1 VWVVFNGDEQPSVV
15 AMSDTLRREYS
26 GEGLTESDLAETPW
40 EQARRWVDDA
50 VYRSVERDDVP
61 EPLAMSVATVDAD
74 GRPDVR
80 AVLMRFF
87 DPAGPGFVTNL
98 ESTKGVQI
106 AGNPGVAAALVWPA
120 LYRAIRFRGMA
131 RQLGRDEVERYFG
144 ERPWG
149 SRISAWASRQSQVI
163 QGRSGLEEAY
173 QRYAARWPD
182 QGGPADVPVP
192 DFWGG
197 YRITCDEVEFWAGRS
212 NRLHDRLVFVRA
224 GDVGL
229 DDARAWRLERRQ
241 P

>member
-1 VWVVFNGDEQPSVV
+1 MND
-15 AMSDTLRREYS
+15 ALRREYH
-26 GEGLTESDLAETPW
+26 GEGLTEFALAATPW

-50 VYRSVERDDVP
+50 VYRAVERDDVP
-61 EPLAMSVATVDAD
+61 EPLAMSVATVDAV

-80 AVLMRFF
+80 TVLMRFF
-87 DPAGPGFVTNL
+87 DPTGPGFVANL

-120 LYRAIRFRGMA
+120 LYRAIRFRGVA
-131 RQLGRDEVERYFG
+131 QQLGRGEVERYFG

-149 SRISAWASRQSQVI
+149 SRISAWASRQSQVVE
-163 QGRSGLEEAY
+163 GRSALEESY

-182 QGGPADVPVP
+182 HGGPTDVPVP
-192 DFWGG
+192 AFWGG

-212 NRLHDRLVFVRA
+212 NRLHDRLVFVRVA
-224 GDVGL
+224 DGGL
-229 DDARAWRLERRQ
+229 DDASCWRLERRQ

>member
-1 VWVVFNGDEQPSVV
+1 
-15 AMSDTLRREYS
+15 MSDALRREYS
-26 GEGLTESDLAETPW
+26 GEGLTESELAATPW

-50 VYRSVERDDVP
+50 VYRSAERDDVP

-80 AVLMRFF
+80 PVLMRFF

-98 ESTKGVQI
+98 KSTKSVQI
-106 AGNPGVAAALVWPA
+106 ARNPGVAAALVWPGM
-120 LYRAIRFRGMA
+120 YRGIRFRGEA
-131 RQLGRDEVERYFG
+131 HLLSRGEVERYFG

-163 QGRSGLEEAY
+163 EGRSDLEEAF
-173 QRYAARWPD
+173 QRYADRWPD
-182 QGGPADVPVP
+182 TGAPTDVPVP

-197 YRITCDEVEFWAGRS
+197 YRIACEEVEFWAGRR
-212 NRLHDRLVFVRA
+212 NRLHDRLVFVRIGDGSLDAA
-224 GDVGL
+224 G
-229 DDARAWRLERRQ
+229 AWRRERRQ

>member
-1 VWVVFNGDEQPSVV
+1 
-15 AMSDTLRREYS
+15 MSDALRREYS
-26 GEGLTESDLAETPW
+26 GEGLTESDLAATPW
-40 EQARRWVDDA
+40 EQARLWVDDA
-50 VYRSVERDDVP
+50 VYRSVEDDVP
-61 EPLAMSVATVDAD
+61 EPLAMSLATVDAA

-98 ESTKGVQI
+98 ESAKGIQI
-106 AGNPGVAAALVWPA
+106 AGSPAVAAALVWPGM
-120 LYRAIRFRGMA
+120 YRAIRFRGTA
-131 RQLGRDEVERYFG
+131 RELGRGEVERYFG

-163 QGRSGLEEAY
+163 EDRSDLEEAY
-173 QRYAARWPD
+173 ERYAAQWPD
-182 QGGPADVPVP
+182 RGVRDDVPVP

-212 NRLHDRLVFVRA
+212 NRLHDRLAFVRLGEGA
-224 GDVGL
+224 L
-229 DDARAWRLERRQ
+229 DDAGAWRLERRQ

>member
-1 VWVVFNGDEQPSVV
+1 MGD
-15 AMSDTLRREYS
+15 ALRREYA
-26 GEGLTESDLAETPW
+26 GEGLTEAELAATPW

-50 VYRSVERDDVP
+50 VYRSVEREDVP
-61 EPLAMSVATVDAD
+61 EPLAMSVATVDAA

-80 AVLMRFF
+80 SVLMRFF

-98 ESTKGVQI
+98 ESAKGVQI
-106 AGNPGVAAALVWPA
+106 AGNPSVAAALVWPGM
-120 LYRAIRFRGMA
+120 YRAIRFLGTA
-131 RQLGRDEVERYFG
+131 HQLSRAEVDRYFG

-163 QGRSGLEEAY
+163 ADRSGLEEAFE
-173 QRYAARWPD
+173 RYAARWPD
-182 QGGPADVPVP
+182 LGSPHDVPVP

-197 YRITCDEVEFWAGRS
+197 YRITCDEVEFWAGRR

-224 GDVGL
+224 GDGDL
-229 DDARAWRLERRQ
+229 DDAGAWQLERRQ

>member
-1 VWVVFNGDEQPSVV
+1 
-15 AMSDTLRREYS
+15 MSDALRREYS
-26 GEGLTESDLAETPW
+26 GEGLSESELSATPW

-61 EPLAMSVATVDAD
+61 EPLAMSLATVDAA

-80 AVLMRFF
+80 AVLLRFL

-98 ESTKGVQI
+98 ESAKGIQI
-106 AGNPGVAAALVWPA
+106 ADNPSVAGTLVWA
-120 LYRAIRFRGMA
+120 GMYRAIRFRGTA
-131 RQLGRDEVERYFG
+131 HLLDRNEVERYFR

-149 SRISAWASRQSQVI
+149 SRISAWASRQSRVI
-163 QGRSGLEEAY
+163 EGRSGLEEAY

-182 QGGPADVPVP
+182 LGSSTDVPVP

-197 YRITCDEVEFWAGRS
+197 YRIICDEVEFWAGRN
-212 NRLHDRLVFVRA
+212 NRLHDRLAFVRV
-224 GDVGL
+224 GDGLL
-229 DDARAWRLERRQ
+229 DDAAAWRLERRQ